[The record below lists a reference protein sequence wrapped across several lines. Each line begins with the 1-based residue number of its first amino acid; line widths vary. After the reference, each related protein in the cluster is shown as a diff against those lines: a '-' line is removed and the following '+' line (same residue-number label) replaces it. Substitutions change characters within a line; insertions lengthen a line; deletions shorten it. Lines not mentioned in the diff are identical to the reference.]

1 MRDESPWQKAHLG
14 IAARVA
20 LWVIVPT
27 EKNERKL
34 HPSSGSHLGNILT
47 KLLFLKGHPNC
58 SSSSYFSQVIP
69 NWPSDAKWNTYCS
82 IPTTYRIAM
91 SCGFCNKSSKSSKS
105 SMLLVQGC
113 TDLAFKV
120 NIEGIKKRWL
130 KSDYSPRISC
140 HSIIVQLKPAIS
152 EKKWTLQLH
161 RDGYCTIVLC
171 GGGGSLRIILPQ
183 PHRHVAD
190 E

>member
-1 MRDESPWQKAHLG
+1 MSGNYIL
-14 IAARVA
+14 AAVLIWEISLR
-20 LWVIVPT
+20 
-27 EKNERKL
+27 
-34 HPSSGSHLGNILT
+34 SSF
-47 KLLFLKGHPNC
+47 FLKGHPNC
-58 SSSSYFSQVIP
+58 SSSFIIPRLFLTDLPMQSEIHTVVSQFP
-69 NWPSDAKWNTYCS
+69 A
-82 IPTTYRIAM
+82 TYRIAM
-91 SCGFCNKSSKSSKS
+91 SYGFCNKTSKSSIIY
-105 SMLLVQGC
+105 MLSVQGC